1 MEEKFTQKSMEA
13 LSEAHNF
20 AVRYKSSDMKVE
32 HLLLALIGQ
41 MNGLIH
47 LASQGAARLVHRCE
61 QLSRHL

>member
-41 MNGLIH
+41 MNGLIPNI
-47 LASQGAARLVHRCE
+47 LKKMGINTIELTKNSKIN
-61 QLSRHL
+61 